1 MNKIYSLL
9 AQDGKLKKI
18 YEEYKKDISV
28 GKYFEPT
35 EHKIEGLHH
44 LYFILN
50 ELRRREEDYVQICRW
65 LGRRKRSNR
74 TSAQNRRRWI

>member
-44 LYFILN
+44 LHFILN
-50 ELRRREEDYVQICRW
+50 ELRRRKEDYCKKIRY
-65 LGRRKRSNR
+65 
-74 TSAQNRRRWI
+74 